1 MSHRLQRVLL
11 RLAAFAAMT
20 ATSPWL
26 LRSPSPG
33 RGAALLFAEASS
45 SSSSSSSSLTD
56 CSVEDELVGMN
67 VLGQFEK
74 CSGLTSAEIQAV
86 YNTVDAD
93 SITSSSSAETREALL
108 AKAAECSETPQNEV
122 ADSYGGERDI
132 CVAG

>member
-26 LRSPSPG
+26 LRLPSPG
-33 RGAALLFAEASS
+33 RGAALLFAEA

>member
-33 RGAALLFAEASS
+33 RGAALLFAEA

>member
-26 LRSPSPG
+26 LRSPLPG
-33 RGAALLFAEASS
+33 RGSALLFAEA

>member
-33 RGAALLFAEASS
+33 RGAALLFAEA
-45 SSSSSSSSLTD
+45 SSSSSSSLTD

>member
-33 RGAALLFAEASS
+33 RGAALLFAEA

-93 SITSSSSAETREALL
+93 SITS
-108 AKAAECSETPQNEV
+108 
-122 ADSYGGERDI
+122 
-132 CVAG
+132 